1 MAETL
6 TFNMDAVLQR
16 LLEECYSLL
25 AALPLFLLA
34 LVVVAVFWLLG
45 SWLAD
50 RCWTGLPGAT
60 HSCAN

>member
-34 LVVVAVFWLLG
+34 LIVVAGFWLL
-45 SWLAD
+45 
-50 RCWTGLPGAT
+50 
-60 HSCAN
+60 

>member
-25 AALPLFLLA
+25 AALPLCAVSEVCLWGNMPFSKLLA
-34 LVVVAVFWLLG
+34 PDAL
-45 SWLAD
+45 
-50 RCWTGLPGAT
+50 RGLER
-60 HSCAN
+60 